1 MAHLLQLNIPLTLK
15 TNNMTAVEWLEKRL
29 NIYFNK
35 KMNSSLWKIQ
45 EHFKRAKEMEKE
57 QIIDAFD
64 NGCDD
69 ENRIGKEYYDDLY
82 SL

>member
-1 MAHLLQLNIPLTLK
+1 
-15 TNNMTAVEWLEKRL
+15 MTAVEWLEKRL

-45 EHFKRAKEMEKE
+45 EHFKRAKEMEKK